1 MNIITKIGIVL
12 IALLGV
18 CVSVV
23 FTRQVLVVE
32 NYRQG
37 MLVQTV
43 KAEDAVAARDDAN
56 LVATTRNQEIAR
68 LKREKANLKRDLRVE
83 KEGRVDE
90 VQGLKR
96 DLAKS
101 NSSAEAFGVSFGE
114 NTRLLKEVQEERT
127 TLYGQQAQA
136 VAANRRL
143 ENELTSLGNSLA
155 DREANIER
163 LNATVRLLKERV
175 VQLSELLAAAP
186 GGGATA
192 VVEIAAEE
200 APKISGTVTAV
211 GDDLASVNIGS
222 VKGIKDRTVLYVYRD
237 DHFIAHLRIIA
248 VDDAE
253 STGQIFDP
261 RAGQTPQVG
270 DKVTTSLR

>member
-1 MNIITKIGIVL
+1 MNIITKIGIVM

-23 FTRQVLVVE
+23 FSRQVLVVE

-37 MLVQTV
+37 MLVQTT

-68 LKREKANLKRDLRVE
+68 LKSDVASLDRQLRVE
-83 KEGRVDE
+83 KEERADD

-96 DLAKS
+96 DLAAS
-101 NSSAEAFGVSFGE
+101 NRRAETFGVNFGK
-114 NTRLLKEVQEERT
+114 NVDLLKEVQEERT
-127 TLYGQQAQA
+127 VLRKQQAQA

-143 ENELTSLGNSLA
+143 ENERTSLGNNLA
-155 DREANIER
+155 DREATIER

-175 VQLSELLAAAP
+175 TQLSEQLAAAP

-200 APKISGTVTAV
+200 APRISGTVTAV
-211 GDDLASVNIGS
+211 GDDLASINIGS